1 MIIILL
7 STLRPPLEA
16 IKCNIFLVEV
26 AKYTVKISIVFSLS
40 FPVQM
45 KNADDLED
53 DMEAIIHDFEA
64 KNNRTLLH
72 SVHFY

>member
-1 MIIILL
+1 ME
-7 STLRPPLEA
+7 T
-16 IKCNIFLVEV
+16 IKCNIFACGGGE
-26 AKYTVKISIVFSLS
+26 IHCEDISLS
-40 FPVQM
+40 LPIQM